1 MKEQDLLDKLA
12 NEFTEV
18 KAVEF
23 KKKLKIK
30 VIEMEQFDLN
40 IPTPLDTKT
49 DIYQIIDRMRKLIN
63 DHHNLCLP
71 EHEALMKRME
81 SKISE
86 LDYKYGDELEL
97 AKAKAEIERYWTSH
111 PCIQFIDIV
120 SVQLKQQKINGENY
134 TCYVI
139 KYRFKNMNSWIY
151 EEASITIV
159 QFDASKIVRVPEPE
173 SVTQLRECLGSLFH
187 ESAVHLQMFL
197 KALQE
202 EKLEKERK
210 IRLAE
215 SQLELVK

>member
-12 NEFTEV
+12 NEFSEV

-30 VIEMEQFDLN
+30 VIEMDQFDLN
-40 IPTPLDTKT
+40 IPTPLETAT
-49 DIYQIIDRMRKLIN
+49 DIYQIIDRMRNLIN

-71 EHEALMKRME
+71 EHTDLMKKME
-81 SKISE
+81 SQIRE
-86 LDYKYGDELEL
+86 LDYKYDDEIEL
-97 AKAKAEIERYWTSH
+97 AKAESQIKDYWTSH

-120 SVQLKQQKINGENY
+120 SVSLKSQKINGENY

-139 KYRFKNMNSWIY
+139 KYRFKNINSWIY
-151 EEASITIV
+151 EEACITIV
-159 QFDASKIVRVPEPE
+159 QFDASKIVRVPEPHT
-173 SVTQLRECLGSLFH
+173 VAQLRECLEMLFH

-197 KALQE
+197 KALQQ

-210 IRLAE
+210 MRLEE